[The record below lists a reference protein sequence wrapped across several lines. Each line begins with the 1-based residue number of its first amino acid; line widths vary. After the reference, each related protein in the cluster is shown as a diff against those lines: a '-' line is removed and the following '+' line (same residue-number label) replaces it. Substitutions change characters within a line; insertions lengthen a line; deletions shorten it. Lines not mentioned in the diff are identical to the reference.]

1 MNLLI
6 VEDEKKLAKILKKG
20 LEEAGFYVDI
30 SNDGEE
36 GLYMA
41 TEYKYNA
48 IILDINLPKINGLE
62 ILENIR
68 KNNIILPVLILTAM
82 GETSDK
88 IKGLNIGADDYM
100 SKPFDFDELLA
111 RLYALIRRS
120 KGNPNPIVII
130 KNLEINLNN
139 KTIRKDNNE
148 IKLSAKEFKLL
159 EYFVLN
165 KDRVIERTEIIE
177 HLYDFDTDSNVIDVY
192 VNYLRNKIDKDIIK
206 TVRGLG
212 YILNE

>member
-148 IKLSAKEFKLL
+148 IKLSFIR
-159 EYFVLN
+159 F
-165 KDRVIERTEIIE
+165 
-177 HLYDFDTDSNVIDVY
+177 
-192 VNYLRNKIDKDIIK
+192 
-206 TVRGLG
+206 
-212 YILNE
+212 